1 MRFCSGAKSVNRLKF
16 LLGRIVQGVVAL
28 FVIATLNFLLIRAA
42 PGDPVA
48 VMAGEAGAVDKRF
61 LDALRIQYGL
71 DQPLLVQWWTYISRI
86 ATLDLGFSYRQQETV
101 AQLIAD
107 RLPATLLLTVCAFVF
122 SLVVGVGLG
131 VLASRR
137 PGGWVDRA
145 IGFAALIFY
154 AAPMYWLALMAVLV
168 FSIQLGWLP
177 AFGYSSVGANLTGMA
192 AALDVAKH
200 LILPTLALSFFY
212 IAVYTRM
219 TRANMM
225 AMAQMAFVKTARA
238 KGVGETRIQFRHVLR
253 NALLPVVT
261 LAGLQAGN
269 MVGGAIMTETVF
281 AWPGIGRLM
290 FDALLQRDYNLLL
303 GAFLVAAALAIVFNI
318 ITDLIYTVIDPRI
331 AL

>member
-1 MRFCSGAKSVNRLKF
+1 M
-16 LLGRIVQGVVAL
+16 GRIVQGILAL
-28 FVIATLNFLLIRAA
+28 FAIATLNFLLIRAA

-48 VMAGEAGAVDKRF
+48 VMAGEAGAVDARF
-61 LDALRIQYGL
+61 LESLRLQYGL
-71 DQPLLVQWWTYISRI
+71 DQPLIVQWWTYITGI
-86 ATLDLGFSYRQQETV
+86 ARLDLGFSYRQQETV
-101 AQLIAD
+101 VNLIIE

-122 SLVVGVGLG
+122 SLTLGVGLG

-137 PGGWVDRA
+137 PGGWVDRL
-145 IGFAALIFY
+145 IGLVALIFY
-154 AAPMYWLALMAVLV
+154 AAPMYWLALMAVLI

-177 AFGYSSVGANLTGMA
+177 AFGYSSIGANLTGIEA
-192 AALDVAKH
+192 VLDVASH

-212 IAVYTRM
+212 VAIYARM

-225 AMAQMAFVKTARA
+225 AMSQMAFVKTARA
-238 KGVGETRIQFRHVLR
+238 KGANEGRIQVRHILR

-303 GAFLVAAALAIVFNI
+303 GAFLVAAMLAIIFNI
-318 ITDLIYTVIDPRI
+318 ITDMIYTIIDPRI

>member
-1 MRFCSGAKSVNRLKF
+1 MGRL
-16 LLGRIVQGVVAL
+16 VQGVVAL

-48 VMAGEAGAVDKRF
+48 VMAGEAGAVDKHF
-61 LDALRIQYGL
+61 LETLRIQYGL
-71 DQPLLVQWWTYISRI
+71 DQPLFTQWWTYISRI
-86 ATLDLGFSYRQQETV
+86 ATLDLGFSYRQQQTV
-101 AQLIAD
+101 AQLITD
-107 RLPATLLLTVCAFVF
+107 RLPATLLLTLCAFVF
-122 SLVVGVGLG
+122 SLVVGIGFG

-137 PGGWVDRA
+137 PGGWTDRV

-177 AFGYSSVGANLTGMA
+177 AFGYSSVGANLTGVA
-192 AALDVAKH
+192 ATLDVAKH

-238 KGVGETRIQFRHVLR
+238 KGAAESRVQFRHVLR

-303 GAFLVAAALAIVFNI
+303 GAFLIAAALAIVFNI

>member
-1 MRFCSGAKSVNRLKF
+1 MNRLRF

-137 PGGWVDRA
+137 PGGLVDRA

>member
-1 MRFCSGAKSVNRLKF
+1 MNRFRF
-16 LLGRIVQGVVAL
+16 LLGRLVQGVVAL
-28 FVIATLNFLLIRAA
+28 FVIATLNFMLIRAA

-48 VMAGEAGAVDKRF
+48 VMAGEAGAVDKQF
-61 LDALRIQYGL
+61 LEALRIQYGL
-71 DQPLLVQWWTYISRI
+71 DQPLLMQWWTYISSI
-86 ATLDLGFSYRQQETV
+86 ATLDLGFSYRQQQTV

-107 RLPATLLLTVCAFVF
+107 RLPATLLLTICAFVF
-122 SLVVGVGLG
+122 SLLVGIGLG

-137 PGGWVDRA
+137 PGGWTDRL
-145 IGFAALIFY
+145 IGFAALVFY

-168 FSIQLGWLP
+168 FSIHLGWLP
-177 AFGYSSVGANLTGMA
+177 AFGYSSVGADLSGFA
-192 AALDVAKH
+192 AVLDVAKH

-225 AMAQMAFVKTARA
+225 AITQMAFIKTARA
-238 KGVGETRIQFRHVLR
+238 KGATESRVQFRHVLR

-318 ITDLIYTVIDPRI
+318 ITDLIYTVVDPRI

>member
-1 MRFCSGAKSVNRLKF
+1 
-16 LLGRIVQGVVAL
+16 
-28 FVIATLNFLLIRAA
+28 
-42 PGDPVA
+42 
-48 VMAGEAGAVDKRF
+48 
-61 LDALRIQYGL
+61 
-71 DQPLLVQWWTYISRI
+71 
-86 ATLDLGFSYRQQETV
+86 
-101 AQLIAD
+101 
-107 RLPATLLLTVCAFVF
+107 VF

-137 PGGWVDRA
+137 PGGWVDRF

-192 AALDVAKH
+192 AVADVARH

-212 IAVYTRM
+212 VAIYTRM
-219 TRANMM
+219 TRANMI
-225 AMAQMAFVKTARA
+225 AMSQMAFVKTARA
-238 KGVGETRIQFRHVLR
+238 KGAGETRVQFRHVLR

-303 GAFLVAAALAIVFNI
+303 GAFLVAAALAIAFNI
-318 ITDLIYTVIDPRI
+318 ITDIVYTVIDPRI